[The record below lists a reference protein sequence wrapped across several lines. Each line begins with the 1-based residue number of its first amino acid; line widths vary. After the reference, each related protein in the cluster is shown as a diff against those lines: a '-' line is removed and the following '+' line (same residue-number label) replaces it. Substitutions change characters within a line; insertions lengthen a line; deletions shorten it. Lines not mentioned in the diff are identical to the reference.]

1 MVRLERREGTSSHP
15 LQNRL
20 RPCARRQRVR
30 IIATLCTL
38 ASLHGKFGHASIVS
52 LLISRGVS
60 VELSSEDECRPL
72 FIAAQ
77 NGHAEVTKVL
87 IEAGVELEFR
97 FEGAFTAL

>member
-1 MVRLERREGTSSHP
+1 MVQAHP
-15 LQNRL
+15 LRNRV
-20 RPCARRQRVR
+20 RPCAHRQRVR
-30 IIATLCTL
+30 IIAILRTLT
-38 ASLHGKFGHASIVS
+38 SLHEQFGHASIVS

-60 VELSSEDECRPL
+60 VELASEDECRPL

-87 IEAGVELEFR
+87 IEAGVDLEFR